1 MLHGLVILSTPW
13 LDACPS
19 LPLLPIKGPHT
30 AMCASVRFL
39 LVPVVSSRCWAL
51 SFLVEW
57 LGPSPNG
64 SACAPSLCNGFG
76 CELRVWFTSSPFYEN
91 ATIVA
96 GPPFNDPLA
105 WSGLGTGIPSPTLAC
120 ISPHWHPPCAQ
131 PLSPLSGHPSQH
143 CSLSSV
149 CPCPA

>member
-19 LPLLPIKGPHT
+19 LPLLPIKGPHVRI
-30 AMCASVRFL
+30 CALF
-39 LVPVVSSRCWAL
+39 
-51 SFLVEW
+51 
-57 LGPSPNG
+57 
-64 SACAPSLCNGFG
+64 ACACCFLAVLGLELPCGMVGSFPQRFCVCNGFG
-76 CELRVWFTSSPFYEN
+76 CELRVWSTSSSPFYEN

-143 CSLSSV
+143 CFLSSV